1 MENTMT
7 LDELIL
13 NFAAQIKQTS
23 DEIETLET
31 EMNDVKINPY
41 GITKI
46 DFGKRND
53 LIEKRT
59 KLIGA
64 VEGLMIYKRD
74 GLNEDVDTDADG
86 NFILTIP
93 EDEEE

>member
-1 MENTMT
+1 MT

-13 NFAAQIKQTS
+13 NFAAQIKQTT
-23 DEIETLET
+23 DELETLES

-53 LIEKRT
+53 LVEKRT

-86 NFILTIP
+86 NFVLTIP